1 MPFAWYCRSLGWIYC
16 LNTKRPHHPA
26 HSLREA
32 VDKFVVRH
40 EVVPVTVLIN

>member
-1 MPFAWYCRSLGWIYC
+1 MDYLLIHVIPIGLENGGLVSI
-16 LNTKRPHHPA
+16 
-26 HSLREA
+26 SSEA